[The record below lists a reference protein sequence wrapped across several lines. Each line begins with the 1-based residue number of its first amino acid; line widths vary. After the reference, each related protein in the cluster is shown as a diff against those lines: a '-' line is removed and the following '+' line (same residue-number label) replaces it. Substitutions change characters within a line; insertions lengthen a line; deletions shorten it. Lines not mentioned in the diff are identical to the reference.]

1 MLRGPRGAVEALYAL
16 QAEEATALRG
26 EIRSVVAVLEAHNKR
41 QDELLLLRQTA
52 DHQILATV
60 EDLIKITG
68 ALKAVA
74 LSADSMPERVQS
86 VLNSA
91 DITAIHKKLADALTV
106 DIWAKL
112 DASSDAD
119 SKRIEETFMR
129 LERRVKRRGCK
140 HPRRKSREAKRSNS
154 CTARVSL
161 RAHDESRAP
170 RLHPYAACKCRR
182 PQTRGHL
189 RIRKCWPS
197 RSRHVDS
204 PTCADRGRQLELPL
218 HILEAR
224 QTVTLIAA

>member
-41 QDELLLLRQTA
+41 QDELLLLRQAA

-60 EDLIKITG
+60 EDLVEITG

-91 DITAIHKKLADALTV
+91 DVTAIHKKLADALTV

-129 LERRVKRRGCK
+129 LERRVNAAVANIRDASLGKPSVPTVAPRGSLFE
-140 HPRRKSREAKRSNS
+140 HMMGRAHRAYIHM
-154 CTARVSL
+154 L
-161 RAHDESRAP
+161 RASADVHKLVATFAFASVG
-170 RLHPYAACKCRR
+170 LAALA
-182 PQTRGHL
+182 TL
-189 RIRKCWPS
+189 I
-197 RSRHVDS
+197 
-204 PTCADRGRQLELPL
+204 RQL
-218 HILEAR
+218 A
-224 QTVTLIAA
+224 LIAAGN